1 MDVKRP
7 RRGPI
12 IMARLF
18 LFLFSIALSLC
29 QITGIL
35 QFDEF
40 FWALSIVISILGALS
55 MVQIDKQKKEIL
67 SLKKDLS
74 NLKKKLKKLETNN
87 KVILKR
93 YHELMSDNEVIQRQ
107 LNRSKIKKRK
117 RTEKKY
123 LLETENSRQSDS
135 DDE

>member
-1 MDVKRP
+1 
-7 RRGPI
+7 
-12 IMARLF
+12 MARLF